1 MRFSLNGFLYQ
12 VFIDPLISHLHM
24 SVIAHIKPSD
34 SVLDVACGTGALSMA
49 MAKTARHVTGID
61 LSEDMIVTAQRA
73 ARRKDLKNVLFDL
86 HDASDLSSYADHEF
100 EVAVTSMAVHQFD
113 ADVAVKI
120 LSEMKRI
127 ARRVIIVDYS
137 HHMLPGLPKTIAW
150 ALERWAGGDHYRNF
164 RIYMQKGG
172 IPWFAREA
180 GLIIEGE
187 EVRSGGVFLIARCIE
202 NDADRDD
209 GARV

>member
-1 MRFSLNGFLYQ
+1 
-12 VFIDPLISHLHM
+12 M

-49 MAKTARHVTGID
+49 MSKTARHVTGID

-202 NDADRDD
+202 NDADK
-209 GARV
+209 

>member
-12 VFIDPLISHLHM
+12 VFIDPLISHLHRNVM
-24 SVIAHIKPSD
+24 AHIKPSD

-49 MAKTARHVTGID
+49 MAKIARNVTGID
-61 LSEDMIVTAQRA
+61 LSEDMIITAQRA
-73 ARRKDLKNVLFDL
+73 ARRKVLNNILFDL
-86 HDASDLSSYADHEF
+86 HDASDLSSYRDHEF
-100 EVAVTSMAVHQFD
+100 DVAVTSMAVHQFE
-113 ADVAVKI
+113 ADLAVKI

-137 HHMLPGLPKTIAW
+137 HHMPTGLPKTIAW
-150 ALERWAGGDHYRNF
+150 AMERWAGGDHYRNF

-172 IPWFAREA
+172 IRWFAREA

-187 EVRSGGVFLIARCIE
+187 ELRSGGVFLIAWCIG
-202 NDADRDD
+202 NGAGMYD